1 MKVRASLIGCML
13 AVTPVVALA
22 QSEPKLNCTKDVT
35 YSQAFLAKYP
45 KAPAWCREV
54 VMKNGEKWVRFD
66 AKVTEVKGDQ
76 VSAAF
81 MDELNNPSAPLTFN
95 VNPKAHLTVGGK
107 EVKFSSLSKGDDLSI
122 WLPASHF
129 SFWAKPSTDESFR
142 LATK

>member
-1 MKVRASLIGCML
+1 
-13 AVTPVVALA
+13 
-22 QSEPKLNCTKDVT
+22 
-35 YSQAFLAKYP
+35 
-45 KAPAWCREV
+45 
-54 VMKNGEKWVRFD
+54 MKNGEQWVRFD
-66 AKVTEVKGDQ
+66 AKVTEVNGDQ

-81 MDELNNPSAPLTFN
+81 LDELNTPSTPLTFN

-129 SFWAKPSTDESFR
+129 SFWAQPSTDESFR